1 MFQFKMAAK
10 KKKSDDNNKLIAQNR
25 RARFEYEIEDTFEAG
40 ISLVGTEVK
49 ALREGKANIAEG
61 YVGVENGEIILVNA
75 NIPIY
80 APASQFNHL
89 PTRPRK
95 LLLKRKQINNLIG
108 ETQRKGRTIVAL
120 KLYFNERGQA
130 KVLIASVT
138 GKQNYDKRDTQKK
151 RDWQKQKARLMREK
165 G

>member
-1 MFQFKMAAK
+1 MAPKPAAK
-10 KKKSDDNNKLIAQNR
+10 GKPIAENR
-25 RARFEYEIEDTFEAG
+25 RARFDYAIEDTYEAG
-40 ISLVGTEVK
+40 ICLVGTEVK
-49 ALREGKANIAEG
+49 ALREGRANIAES
-61 YVGVENGEIILVNA
+61 YAAIENGELMLINA

-95 LLLKRKQINNLIG
+95 LLLKRKEINKLMA
-108 ETQRKGRTIVAL
+108 ETQRKGRTIVPL
-120 KLYFNERGQA
+120 KMYFDKRGFA
-130 KVLIASVT
+130 KILIGVGT
-138 GKQNYDKRDTQKK
+138 GKSNVDKRDTQKN

>member
-1 MFQFKMAAK
+1 MSSKAGGRK
-10 KKKSDDNNKLIAQNR
+10 KKAGATDTVLADNR
-25 RARFEYEIEDTFEAG
+25 RARYNYAVEDTLEAG
-40 ISLVGTEVK
+40 IQLVGTEVK
-49 ALREGKANIAEG
+49 SLRDGKANIAES
-61 YVGVENGEIILVNA
+61 YVSVENNEAWLVNA

-80 APASQFNHL
+80 APASQFNHN

-95 LLLKRKQINNLIG
+95 LLLKRKQISQLMG

-120 KLYFNERGQA
+120 KLYFNERGRA
-130 KVLIASVT
+130 KLLVGTAT
-138 GKQNYDKRDTQKK
+138 GKQNYDKRETDKK

>member
-1 MFQFKMAAK
+1 MSSKAGGRK
-10 KKKSDDNNKLIAQNR
+10 KKAGSTDTVLADNR
-25 RARFEYEIEDTFEAG
+25 RARYNYAVEETLEAG
-40 ISLVGTEVK
+40 IQLVGTEVK
-49 ALREGKANIAEG
+49 ALRDGQANIAES
-61 YVGVENGEIILVNA
+61 YVSIENDEAWLINA

-80 APASQFNHL
+80 APASQFNHN

-95 LLLKRKQINNLIG
+95 LLVKRREINNLMG

-120 KLYFNERGQA
+120 KLYFNERGRA
-130 KVLIASVT
+130 KLLIGTAS
-138 GKQNYDKRDTQKK
+138 GKQNYDKRQTEKT

>member
-1 MFQFKMAAK
+1 MSSKAGGRK
-10 KKKSDDNNKLIAQNR
+10 KKAGVTDTVIADNR
-25 RARFEYEIEDTFEAG
+25 RARYNYAVEDTIEAG
-40 ISLVGTEVK
+40 IKLVGTEVK
-49 ALREGKANIAEG
+49 ALREGRANIAEA
-61 YVGVENGEIILVNA
+61 YVSVENDEAWLVNA

-95 LLLKRKQINNLIG
+95 LLLKRREINQLLG
-108 ETQRKGRTIVAL
+108 ETQRKGRTIVPL
-120 KLYFNERGQA
+120 KMYFNDSGKA
-130 KVLIASVT
+130 KLLIGTAT
-138 GKQNYDKRDTQKK
+138 GKQTYDKRDTEKK